1 MNWTKLWFKM
11 FGTSTFMGLDMG
23 FWVSL
28 GVVIIIVIL
37 MNIIFWTV
45 KPKDAKKI
53 INKGHKKL
61 KNKCLL

>member
-45 KPKDAKKI
+45 KPKDAKK
-53 INKGHKKL
+53 NY
-61 KNKCLL
+61 